1 MKQDWYI
8 VAKMFNEKG
17 CLCYKCK
24 TDKEMLS
31 LPDYLELIRKKGM
44 QIVLLNNTEI
54 YGEYAPYTYVNDLE
68 VFIRAV
74 ADVKETASL

>member
-1 MKQDWYI
+1 MKQNWYI
-8 VAKMFNEKG
+8 VAKMFDEQG
-17 CLCYKCK
+17 CICYQCK

-54 YGEYAPYTYVNDLE
+54 YSEYAPYTFIDDLNMF
-68 VFIRAV
+68 VSKVSA
-74 ADVKETASL
+74 TA